1 MINKQT
7 VLILGAGASFP
18 YGFPLG
24 EKLFNMVIDDHST
37 DLPKRMSETGFNQVE
52 LGNFRSALRRSLF
65 PSVDAF
71 LEVNESFMDI
81 GKAVMAYFL
90 IRCEREDKLYTTA
103 NTQDWYRY
111 LYNIMHSVE
120 LDEFA
125 NNKISFIT
133 YNYDRSLEY
142 RLLNALKFGFPD
154 VSSEKAASIL
164 DSIPIIHVHGELGK
178 LKELDSNGRE
188 YHPVVSSQEIK
199 IAMNGIGVVSED
211 KDNNPAYL
219 RAHEVLKSAKN
230 VIFLGFGYH
239 PKNVER
245 LQLDKNLSTEARV
258 LGTIIG
264 MTKDEVR
271 YNVAHLFT
279 NIKNFSA
286 VDEYKTVLEYLRN
299 NLDYFS

>member
-1 MINKQT
+1 MITKRT
-7 VLILGAGASFP
+7 VIILGAGASYP

-24 EKLFNMVIDDHST
+24 RELFNLVVDDNSSN
-37 DLPKRMSETGFNQVE
+37 LQNKMSEIGFDPE
-52 LGNFRSALRRSLF
+52 YLLEFRSALRRSRF

-71 LEVNESFMDI
+71 LESTRSFMDI

-90 IRCEREDKLYTTA
+90 IRCETEDKLYATA
-103 NTQDWYRY
+103 NSQDWYRY
-111 LYNIMHSVE
+111 LYEMMHSVE

-142 RLLNALKFGFPD
+142 CLLNALKSGFPD
-154 VSSEKAASIL
+154 VSTIKATSIL

-178 LKELDSNGRE
+178 LKELDSHGRK
-188 YHPVVSSQEIK
+188 YHPDTSSEEIK
-199 IAMNGIGVVSED
+199 IAMDGIGVVHED
-211 KDNNPAYL
+211 KDNNAAYL
-219 RAHEVLKSAKN
+219 KARKELKSAEN

-245 LQLDKNLSTEARV
+245 LQLDKNLSTKARV

-264 MTKDEVR
+264 MTNDEVR
-271 YNVAHLFT
+271 YNVTPLFA
-279 NIKNFSA
+279 NIKDFCTT
-286 VDEYKTVLEYLRN
+286 DKYKTVLECLRN
-299 NLDYFS
+299 SLDYFS